1 MVKFSEPSVDN
12 KNNIFSRATSIKN
25 MTDAYFKLESCD
37 ELIIAFRPELI
48 VICKSKMQ
56 NLEYRNCIRCH

>member
-48 VICKSKMQ
+48 GRVDLS
-56 NLEYRNCIRCH
+56 